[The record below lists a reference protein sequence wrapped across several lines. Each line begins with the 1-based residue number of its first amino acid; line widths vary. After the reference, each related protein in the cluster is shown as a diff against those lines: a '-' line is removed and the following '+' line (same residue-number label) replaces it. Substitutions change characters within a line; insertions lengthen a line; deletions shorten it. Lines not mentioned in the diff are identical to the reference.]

1 MHRAQPSPRPS
12 PEAVRAALEELR
24 ALFVEVEAARYRIAK
39 HHAALRL
46 GCQIALVLLAQK

>member
-1 MHRAQPSPRPS
+1 MHRAQPAPPPS
-12 PEAVRAALEELR
+12 PQAVRAALEEVR

-46 GCQIALVLLAQK
+46 GCHIALVLLAQK